1 MRLTIR
7 NSDGTVSQPMNLDW
21 AAALEKLAAYEDA
34 EDQGR
39 MVILPCKV
47 GERVFQL
54 YQGYIDMV
62 TVQRIRPY
70 IMTEMLS
77 FWPEDFGKTVFLTR
91 KEAEAAL
98 KGGHD
103 DGTA

>member
-39 MVILPCKV
+39 MVILPCAV
-47 GERVFQL
+47 EDAV
-54 YQGYIDMV
+54 YYINPDA
-62 TVQRIRPY
+62 I
-70 IMTEMLS
+70 
-77 FWPEDFGKTVFLTR
+77 GKTVFFTR
-91 KEAEAAL
+91 EEAESAL
-98 KGGHD
+98 KGETQD
-103 DGTA
+103 V